1 MSVTALE
8 RPPCPLVPPAIAAQT
23 IERAQ
28 AGDAD
33 AGDQLARHCQRQA
46 YLFALQ
52 LTGNP
57 DDALDVAQE
66 ALLRLFGTLARVDPE
81 RPIRPY
87 LLRIVRNLV
96 WDQLRKRRV
105 RKTRSL
111 EDEGRELVLDPPD
124 PSLGPE
130 DLAARRELQRILWT
144 QLATLPARQRE
155 VVALRDY
162 MGLSYAE
169 IARALRIPVGT
180 VMSRLHRGRARLRT
194 AVLAHTATGR
204 RTIREEADHG

>member
-1 MSVTALE
+1 M
-8 RPPCPLVPPAIAAQT
+8 PART

-66 ALLRLFGTLARVDPE
+66 ALLRLFRTLARVDPT

-105 RKTRSL
+105 RKTHSL
-111 EDEGRELVLDPPD
+111 EDGGRELVLDPPD
-124 PSLGPE
+124 PALGPE
-130 DLAARRELQRILWT
+130 ELTQRRELQTILWS
-144 QLATLPARQRE
+144 QLSTLPARQRE

-162 MGLSYAE
+162 MGLSYSE

-180 VMSRLHRGRARLRT
+180 VMSRLHRGRARLRK
-194 AVLAHTATGR
+194 AVLARTASGLGTFPK
-204 RTIREEADHG
+204 EVAHG

>member
-1 MSVTALE
+1 
-8 RPPCPLVPPAIAAQT
+8 VPTRT
-23 IERAQ
+23 IVRAQ
-28 AGDAD
+28 AGDAE

-66 ALLRLFGTLARVDPE
+66 ALLRLFGTLGRVDPR

-96 WDQLRKRRV
+96 WDELRKRRV
-105 RKTRSL
+105 RKVRSL
-111 EDEGRELVLDPPD
+111 EGDDRDVILDPPD
-124 PSLGPE
+124 PALDPE
-130 DLAARRELQRILWT
+130 ARAARRELQRILWA
-144 QLATLPARQRE
+144 QLGTLPARQRE

-180 VMSRLHRGRARLRT
+180 VMSRLHRGRARLRQ
-194 AVLAHTATGR
+194 AVLARTRAGR
-204 RTIREEADHG
+204 GTLRKEADHG

>member
-1 MSVTALE
+1 M
-8 RPPCPLVPPAIAAQT
+8 PART

-28 AGDAD
+28 AGDSE

-57 DDALDVAQE
+57 DDALDVTQE

-96 WDQLRKRRV
+96 WDRLRKRRV

-124 PSLGPE
+124 PALGPE
-130 DLAARRELQRILWT
+130 ELAARHELQRILWA
-144 QLATLPARQRE
+144 QLSSLPARQRE

-169 IARALRIPVGT
+169 ISRALRIPVGT

-194 AVLAHTATGR
+194 AVLARTTAGLGAGR
-204 RTIREEADHG
+204 KEADHG